1 MATTLGGGA
10 SSNVYTTMAAPA
22 VHHREPPQRE
32 QNNRHGNSSGGDIVK
47 CGLLKKLKTSRKK
60 WFVLRSETADASA
73 RLEYYDSEKK
83 WAAGLPAKRSIPLRT
98 CFNINR
104 RQDTKHKHVIALYT
118 KDDCFCVVLESEEE
132 LDSWLRALLALQ
144 QGDDVTDGEVP
155 RPTFEHVWQVS
166 VLSRGLGNGRTGNY
180 RLCLTD
186 KTLTLI
192 KKDTGSGGT
201 SDCVS
206 PTAAGS
212 VIDLNL
218 SNIRSCG
225 SLKNYFYLE
234 IGRSSLLGAGELWMD
249 SEDVNIAQNIHTTI
263 YHAMTT
269 NGSRSGGS
277 GKGMAAVSAIEGATN
292 EDLAPKTRTRSSS
305 ATESRPNNI
314 PRKQVH
320 SGVPKTLTHG
330 LSQAGSGFHFT
341 AANLTAAGGGLTGAN
356 SGLRERCDSMPSS
369 GGGRAVRSAYVHHSP
384 PGHGGGSPVS
394 PPSAACSTT
403 DSAGSSYSLADEAD
417 VCIGLSQ
424 HPHPPLTP
432 DEAIEEEDCC
442 CGGGADHIYGYEEAT
457 SHAAGGSYVP
467 MAVPSSDD
475 GYVDMSP
482 RGRAA
487 SPAAS
492 LASVTSGTPST
503 DYRFA
508 DYPLDK
514 VRSYLAT
521 QEEDASRPARAYS
534 LGSRPD
540 GVSVR
545 TRAHQTFS
553 AILNATLTGG
563 GDSYRDRAA
572 SVGSKSKRWAGGRVL
587 VHYGG
592 GHPPSAGHAGGGK
605 SSSAPLLPIAGTA
618 PHGSHGS
625 IGPMEDLMEMDFS
638 RGGRHSSSSDT
649 TPSGYVEMKPGVD
662 PLHKKTP
669 STLDVSPY
677 VDMKPAGQTS
687 SDYVDMSGT
696 SPSKS
701 QTSTTTSTATG
712 TSGKDYSSFVD
723 INRQYSL
730 TSNGRDSDHYTGR
743 QRTFSRP
750 SSSPADDYLDMGGN
764 SRLLST
770 SPRTG
775 TSIASAS
782 SALSDYMPL
791 GFDANSSNTSSS
803 SSKTTTEGY
812 VEMGGTVGATKGH
825 HRQLSLDSHIGS
837 VAESYANM
845 ALGQGSKKK
854 PTQTVT
860 SSASS
865 SGSSARKDKQQSQ
878 PISIYPTAPSCMSHL
893 HCKTTSS
900 PITSLWGG
908 RKTSAGSTSGN
919 GGGTPPKLHLSI
931 TSPFSSLPRQ
941 RHRRDSSNAVSSSAE
956 TDSVSSGSSITTP
969 SSSSTIFP
977 LSLNSPSSPMKPSTS
992 SSGKTETPT
1001 ALKIPAAILN
1011 AFYKSGSSS
1020 GKSTSNVPVR
1030 QAPIAAPEDDYTLMD
1045 FQTSSNAAN
1054 APSQQA
1060 EASSRVSADD
1070 DYMMCSPATVEAV
1083 VSNVNERI
1091 QPESAQAQPQ
1101 TEEREEKDKD
1111 IEPPYE
1117 VLRSSAEAPSSSGS
1131 IAETSTGSTPN
1142 STETP
1147 PKLHYASLDLAQQ
1160 DADACASGNAAQ
1172 QPPNKPTYA
1181 QIDFI
1186 RTTGEDPGT
1195 KQSGGSQPRTGS

>member
-1 MATTLGGGA
+1 V
-10 SSNVYTTMAAPA
+10 S
-22 VHHREPPQRE
+22 
-32 QNNRHGNSSGGDIVK
+32 
-47 CGLLKKLKTSRKK
+47 
-60 WFVLRSETADASA
+60 
-73 RLEYYDSEKK
+73 
-83 WAAGLPAKRSIPLRT
+83 
-98 CFNINR
+98 
-104 RQDTKHKHVIALYT
+104 
-118 KDDCFCVVLESEEE
+118 
-132 LDSWLRALLALQ
+132 
-144 QGDDVTDGEVP
+144 
-155 RPTFEHVWQVS
+155 EHVWQVS

-192 KKDTGSGGT
+192 KKDSSSGGGSGGGGT
-201 SDCVS
+201 SDCVPS
-206 PTAAGS
+206 TAAGS

-269 NGSRSGGS
+269 NGSRNGGS
-277 GKGMAAVSAIEGATN
+277 GKGMAAISAIEGATN

-341 AANLTAAGGGLTGAN
+341 ATNLSTAGGGHTGVN
-356 SGLRERCDSMPSS
+356 SGLRERCDSMPST
-369 GGGRAVRSAYVHHSP
+369 GGGRAIRSAYVHHSP

-417 VCIGLSQ
+417 VCMGLSQ

-442 CGGGADHIYGYEEAT
+442 CGGGADHIYGYEEPT
-457 SHAAGGSYVP
+457 SHTAGGSYVP

-540 GVSVR
+540 GVTVR
-545 TRAHQTFS
+545 TRAHHTLS
-553 AILNATLTGG
+553 AMLNAAIPGG

-587 VHYGG
+587 VHHGG
-592 GHPPSAGHAGGGK
+592 GYPPSAAHGGGGK

-677 VDMKPAGQTS
+677 VDMKPTGQTS

-701 QTSTTTSTATG
+701 QTSTTTSNAS
-712 TSGKDYSSFVD
+712 TSGRDYSSFVD
-723 INRQYSL
+723 INRQYGL
-730 TSNGRDSDHYTGR
+730 TSNGHDLDHYTGR

-775 TSIASAS
+775 TSVASAS

-791 GFDANSSNTSSS
+791 GFDANASNTSSS
-803 SSKTTTEGY
+803 SSKTATEGY
-812 VEMGGTVGATKGH
+812 VEMSGTGGTAKGH

-845 ALGQGSKKK
+845 SLGQSSKKK
-854 PTQTVT
+854 PAQTIT
-860 SSASS
+860 SSTSG

-878 PISIYPTAPSCMSHL
+878 PISIYPTATSCMSHL

-908 RKTSAGSTSGN
+908 IGGGRKTSASGVSGN
-919 GGGTPPKLHLSI
+919 GGGGTPPKLHLSI

-941 RHRRDSSNAVSSSAE
+941 RHRRDSSNAVSSSAD

-977 LSLNSPSSPMKPSTS
+977 LSLNSPSSPMKPCTS
-992 SSGKTETPT
+992 SSAKTETPT

-1020 GKSTSNVPVR
+1020 SKSTSNVPVR

-1045 FQTSSNAAN
+1045 FQTSSNVVK
-1054 APSQQA
+1054 PSSQQA
-1060 EASSRVSADD
+1060 EASSRVSADG

-1083 VSNVNERI
+1083 VSSANDRI
-1091 QPESAQAQPQ
+1091 QPESAQTQPQ
-1101 TEEREEKDKD
+1101 REEREEKDKD

-1117 VLRSSAEAPSSSGS
+1117 VLRSSAEAPSSSSS
-1131 IAETSTGSTPN
+1131 IAETSAGGTPN
-1142 STETP
+1142 STEAP

-1160 DADACASGNAAQ
+1160 DADASAGGNTGQ

-1186 RTTGEDPGT
+1186 RTSGEDPGSS
-1195 KQSGGSQPRTGS
+1195 KQSSGSGS